1 MNLIRI
7 TFLTFALGILSTPLL
22 DNSGLLEEFALSMA
36 EDVAAQ
42 DAYLALPQFLNPS
55 DNQSDGPAP
64 LFSGISS
71 RTETVETAIW
81 SRDDS
86 AAPTPAGFS
95 TNRPLYLL
103 YHNFLFY
110 DCLAS

>member
-42 DAYLALPQFLNPS
+42 DAYLALPQFNQPS
-55 DNQSDGPAP
+55 DHLSFGPIPCFASLNRITEALPQPMEASSSGLYQSPEGA
-64 LFSGISS
+64 LN
-71 RTETVETAIW
+71 
-81 SRDDS
+81 
-86 AAPTPAGFS
+86 
-95 TNRPLYLL
+95 NRPLYLL
-103 YHNFLFY
+103 YHNFRFC
-110 DCLAS
+110 DCLS